1 MGVVLAAELIVGW
14 LTDQRRERRLPPTV
28 FGKRSRLALTCRHRY
43 KTEMDKSDA
52 WGALEMG
59 GLRVLVA
66 VGISAATYKLIS
78 PKGKSTKPLD
88 SARRGAAWGTFSA
101 LTTTL
106 PEVLHTFSPQ
116 AWLKLAIC
124 LIVTVIFGFLMGF
137 AIGSIRFWKRKPKID
152 KTSSETGGARK
163 VEFCP

>member
-1 MGVVLAAELIVGW
+1 MECLGNGS
-14 LTDQRRERRLPPTV
+14 T
-28 FGKRSRLALTCRHRY
+28 
-43 KTEMDKSDA
+43 
-52 WGALEMG
+52 
-59 GLRVLVA
+59 LRVLVA
-66 VGISAATYKLIS
+66 VGISAAAYKLIS
-78 PKGKSTKPLD
+78 PKGKSTNPLD

-116 AWLKLAIC
+116 AWLKLGIC

-152 KTSSETGGARK
+152 KTSSETGESRK
-163 VEFCP
+163 VESDPHAEFLVQERQDIYTVVADEIESKNVDLVFGRELLKKQTGMGRKPRRHI